1 MTMSDLREA
10 HWENI
15 FATKPDEA
23 VSWFE
28 PVPET
33 SLRLIR
39 SCELSSSASIIDVG
53 AGTSRLPDALLAE
66 GFSNITVLDIS
77 AAALARTKARIGHR
91 ADVLQFVVADITKWQ
106 PKLAVDLWHDRAML
120 HFLTEETERLAY
132 ANAVRH
138 AVKPGGFVV
147 ISGFAP
153 DGPERCSGLPVLR
166 ASQNSIAG
174 LLGPDFDLIE
184 AFEEEHQTPQG
195 GRQLFVFT
203 RFQRRG

>member
-1 MTMSDLREA
+1 MSDSRQA
-10 HWENI
+10 HWENV

-39 SCELSSSASIIDVG
+39 SCGLSPDASIIDVG

-77 AAALARTKARIGHR
+77 AAALARTKARLGHR
-91 ADVLQFVVADITKWQ
+91 ADVLRFVVADITKWQ
-106 PKLAVDLWHDRAML
+106 PKIAVDLWHDRAML
-120 HFLTEETERLAY
+120 HFLTEETERMAY
-132 ANAVRH
+132 ANAVRR
-138 AVKPGGFVV
+138 AVEPGGFVV

-184 AFEEEHQTPQG
+184 AFEEEHQTPRG
-195 GRQLFVFT
+195 GRQVFVFT
-203 RFQRRG
+203 RFQRRR